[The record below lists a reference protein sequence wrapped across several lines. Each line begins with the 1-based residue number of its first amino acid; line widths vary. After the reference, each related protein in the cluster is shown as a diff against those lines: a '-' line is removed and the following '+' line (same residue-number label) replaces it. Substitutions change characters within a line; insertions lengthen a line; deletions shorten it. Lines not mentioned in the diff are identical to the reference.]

1 MGTIEIHT
9 LVGVIDD
16 QSYQFNLLANKYLF
30 FHIGTES
37 YGIGKVGGYV
47 KVLLD
52 VEKLVT

>member
-1 MGTIEIHT
+1 
-9 LVGVIDD
+9 VIDD